1 MDEPEPIFAPDPI
14 TLVCLFAAFTC
25 GMGAWLDLLTPDLLR
40 HFGRTTS
47 ALVVRTD
54 LRMLASGGHDD
65 AITYRFRDSRGAMHE
80 RREHVS
86 SLADFELPREGSRLR
101 RWRRAGRAV
110 STVVGVVVVAA
121 LVAAAL
127 TQPAPPPPLSMQS
140 RPMVGAFQS
149 LVDTCGAA
157 VPTCD
162 EPVWTPP

>member
-101 RWRRAGRAV
+101 GIPHHAVCGGRGRC
-110 STVVGVVVVAA
+110 STCRVRVLSDPAQQPPPGPVERTT
-121 LVAAAL
+121 LSRIGAAADV
-127 TQPAPPPPLSMQS
+127 QS
-140 RPMVGAFQS
+140 ETSSGGSISFAR
-149 LVDTCGAA
+149 
-157 VPTCD
+157 
-162 EPVWTPP
+162 

>member
-101 RWRRAGRAV
+101 VRYLERAPFLCKLAGNETPGYAGWLLEAAF
-110 STVVGVVVVAA
+110 VVGLAG
-121 LVAAAL
+121 LGNFR
-127 TQPAPPPPLSMQS
+127 QWRFSE
-140 RPMVGAFQS
+140 RPG
-149 LVDTCGAA
+149 
-157 VPTCD
+157 
-162 EPVWTPP
+162 